1 MNYIIY
7 AISLAS
13 PQDAS
18 NDANH
23 SNIVITLDK
32 DYATGLLEGV
42 THQFNVPAYVYKA
55 LENVTN
61 SNNVMY
67 IPYDAELVD
76 PYSGNRLGSFSYKLE
91 LCLQHGMAWFDLD
104 FILKKFGVTPR
115 IYKICL
121 ELSKLSG
128 DIDTPLCVSRD
139 AQCKEL
145 WYWLVSPGA
154 KLNGAWRN
162 IMYTFNKMF
171 DLDVKLRNRYEFN
184 MFIGTIKNLYFV

>member
-7 AISLAS
+7 AAS
-13 PQDAS
+13 SKQQDLTMKDYNRS
-18 NDANH
+18 NT
-23 SNIVITLDK
+23 IVTLDK
-32 DYATGLLEGV
+32 GYAETMNGV
-42 THQFNVPAYVYKA
+42 IYPLHVPAYIYKSIEQYIQ
-55 LENVTN
+55 L
-61 SNNVMY
+61 NNTMY
-67 IPYDAELVD
+67 VSSDASLTD
-76 PYSGNRLGSFSYKLE
+76 PYSGNKLGSFSYKLE
-91 LCLQHGMAWFDLD
+91 LCVQHGMAWFDLD

-128 DIDTPLCVSRD
+128 NIDTPLCVSRD

-145 WYWLVSPGA
+145 WYWLVSPEE
-154 KLNGAWRN
+154 KLSGAWRD

-184 MFIGTIKNLYFV
+184 MFIETVKKMYFI